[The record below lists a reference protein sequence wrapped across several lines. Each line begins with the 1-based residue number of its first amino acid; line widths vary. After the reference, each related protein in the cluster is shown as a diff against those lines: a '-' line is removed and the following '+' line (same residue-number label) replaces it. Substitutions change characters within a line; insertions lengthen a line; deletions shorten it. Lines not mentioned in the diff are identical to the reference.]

1 VEQTTSSTMPWL
13 AVRGLKGLIPKLSK
27 SETEIA
33 RMIQAGAE
41 RLLSMQTDGGGLAY
55 WCGGNDPNLWASTY
69 GGLALVMCRQ
79 HGASVPDTSM
89 VKLGDYLERELRTL
103 MNNPNARALQEAAS
117 ASATLA
123 WLGRSDEGR
132 LNRLHD
138 LRSSLS
144 VTARSYLALALMKTG
159 GPLSQMQAQAVL
171 EVVPPPNEQE
181 PWEWFHHD
189 YRTPLRLFAW
199 IHTAPQHPEIEAL
212 IQKLTEGRNAR
223 GDWSTTF
230 SNAWALN
237 AFAAYAEKVERAP
250 ADPALTLGGMVSE
263 EFTLTA
269 AQPAKF
275 FDLKP
280 KAGEP
285 FALAAQFTAPASA
298 RLYTTVK
305 LTGQPEL
312 LPMRPVESG
321 FGITRKYERLT
332 REGKPEPLGEPNVG
346 DLVLVT
352 LNLQVPANVHYIA
365 VDDPLPCTFE
375 AVNSDFK
382 SQAAASSA
390 ANAQTT
396 GGRYWRSDHEEL
408 RDDRALFFCDYV
420 YGSKYE
426 IRYLARVTG
435 VGEATAAQAKIEAMY
450 EPEKYGLS
458 ASERVKT
465 LPRKSGA
472 PEVSV
477 VR

>member
-13 AVRGLKGLIPKLSK
+13 AVRGLKGLIPKLNK
-27 SETEIA
+27 SDTEIT
-33 RMIQAGAE
+33 RMIQAGAD

-55 WCGGNDPNLWASTY
+55 WCGGNEPNLWASTY
-69 GGLALVMCRQ
+69 GGLALVMCST
-79 HGASVPDTSM
+79 HGASVPATSLQ
-89 VKLGDYLERELRTL
+89 KLGDYLEREMRGL
-103 MNNPNARALQEAAS
+103 MARSDARSLQEAAS

-132 LNRLHD
+132 LSRLYD
-138 LRSSLS
+138 QRASISITS
-144 VTARSYLALALMKTG
+144 RSYLALALMKAG
-159 GPLSQMQAQAVL
+159 GPLAQQQAQAVL
-171 EVVPPPNEQE
+171 EVTAPPNERE

-199 IHTAPQHPEIEAL
+199 IHTAPQHAEVEAI

-237 AFAAYAEKVERAP
+237 AFAAYAEKVEKSP
-250 ADPALTLGGMVSE
+250 GDPAITLGGLTSG
-263 EFTLTA
+263 EFTFTA
-269 AQPAKF
+269 TKPARF

-285 FALAAQFTAPASA
+285 LALAAQFTAPASS

-352 LNLQVPANVHYIA
+352 LNLQVPGNVHYVA

-375 AVNSDFK
+375 AVNSAFK
-382 SQAAASSA
+382 SQAAASQT

-396 GGRYWRSDHEEL
+396 AGRYWRSDHQEL

-465 LPRKSGA
+465 QPRRGGEK
-472 PEVSV
+472 EVSA

>member
-1 VEQTTSSTMPWL
+1 MPWL

-27 SETEIA
+27 SDSEIT
-33 RMIQAGAE
+33 RMIQAGAD

-55 WCGGNDPNLWASTY
+55 WCGGHEPNLWASTY

-79 HGASVPDTSM
+79 HGAAVPDTSM
-89 VKLGDYLERELRTL
+89 KSLGDYLEREMRVL
-103 MNNPNARALQEAAS
+103 MGKQDARALQEAAS

-132 LNRLHD
+132 LSRLYD
-138 LRSSLS
+138 QRAALS
-144 VTARSYLALALMKTG
+144 ITARSYLALALMKTG
-159 GPLSQMQAQAVL
+159 GPLAQSRAQAVL
-171 EVVPPPNEQE
+171 EVVPPANETE

-199 IHTAPQHPEIEAL
+199 IYTKPDHAEVEATM
-212 IQKLTEGRNAR
+212 QKLSDSRNPR

-237 AFAAYAEKVERAP
+237 AFAAYAEKVEQTP
-250 ADPALTLGGMVSE
+250 ADPAVTLGGLTSG

-269 AQPAKF
+269 AAPARF

-285 FALAAQFTAPASA
+285 LALAAGFNSPAGG

-312 LPMRPVESG
+312 LPMREVNSG
-321 FGITRKYERLT
+321 FAITRQYQRLT
-332 REGKPEPLGEPNVG
+332 AEGKPEPLGEPNVG

-352 LNLQVPANVHYIA
+352 LNLQVPGNVQYVA

-390 ANAQTT
+390 ANAQLQA
-396 GGRYWRSDHEEL
+396 GWRYWTSDHQEL

-420 YGSKYE
+420 YGSRYE

-465 LPRKSGA
+465 QPRKGGA